1 MSTTMAAATAGPLDL
16 DRLLARASLRGAA
29 TAEIM
34 STSASKRRPKRA
46 KNAQGLRLPMP
57 TEPQKALAFPPF
69 DHLP

>member
-16 DRLLARASLRGAA
+16 DRLLARHSLTGAA
-29 TAEIM
+29 AEIM

-46 KNAQGLRLPMP
+46 KNAQRLRLPIL

-69 DHLP
+69 DDLP